1 MSMPVRYWPLVILVL
16 CMTGCGTSQNLNM
29 NLKLDHPAGLQPS
42 APVMLGENTVGS
54 VTAVKTDSAGGI
66 VASLVIQPDFR
77 DQATEG
83 SRFSVVRDPAD
94 DSKRRVVIRPGSA
107 HGQPLENGAKVK
119 GSDETAQLPAIG
131 DLLKGLSQ
139 GVGALSGVFE
149 RLRSGFQ
156 NLPSSG
162 EASRAATQFTEGL
175 NQLSGHL
182 DRLRQQMESKENT
195 EEVRRM
201 REQWSRLQ
209 DDMKNAQ
216 GIMEKAMREEVIPKL
231 EKEVIPRLQEEM
243 GALEKSA
250 RKMEAKSRPGH

>member
-1 MSMPVRYWPLVILVL
+1 MPVRYWPLVILVL
-16 CMTGCGTSQNLNM
+16 CVTGCGSSQTLSI

-42 APVMLGENTVGS
+42 TPVMLGENTVGS
-54 VTAVKTDSAGGI
+54 VTAVKTDSTGGV
-66 VASLVIQPDFR
+66 VASLVIQPDYR

-83 SRFSVVRDPAD
+83 SRFSVMRNPAD
-94 DSKRRVVIRPGSA
+94 DNKRRVVIHPGSG
-107 HGQPLENGAKVK
+107 HGKPLENGAVVK
-119 GSDETAQLPAIG
+119 GSDETAPLPAIG

-139 GVGALSGVFE
+139 GMGALSGVVE
-149 RLRSGFQ
+149 RFRSGFQ
-156 NLPSSG
+156 NLPSSE
-162 EASRAATQFTEGL
+162 EANRATTQFTEGL

-209 DDMKNAQ
+209 EDMKNAQ

-243 GALEKSA
+243 DALEKSA
-250 RKMEAKSRPGH
+250 KKMEVESRPGH

>member
-1 MSMPVRYWPLVILVL
+1 MPVRYWPLVILVL
-16 CMTGCGTSQNLNM
+16 CLTGCGTSQTLNI

-54 VTAVKTDSAGGI
+54 VTAVKTDSTGGV
-66 VASLVIQPDFR
+66 VASLVIQPDYR
-77 DQATEG
+77 DQATED

-94 DSKRRVVIRPGSA
+94 DSKRRVVIRPGSRN
-107 HGQPLENGAKVK
+107 GKPLKNGAIVN
-119 GSDETAQLPAIG
+119 GRDETAQLPAIG

-139 GVGALSGVFE
+139 GMGALSGVVE
-149 RLRSGFQ
+149 RFRSGFQ

-162 EASRAATQFTEGL
+162 EASRATTQFTEGL

-209 DDMKNAQ
+209 EDMKNAQ

-243 GALEKSA
+243 DALEKSA
-250 RKMEAKSRPGH
+250 KKMEVESRPGH